1 MTAPTLHPARS
12 IPPAFRHDILQG
24 AATRLGTGLI
34 ASRQVPAGTRPSL
47 GMPTDRGTWARI
59 SWHRPADILPR
70 EFSGLEAST
79 TVRGVP
85 KPDFVQAVHW
95 KLGDLVCRAEEMT
108 FVDQRTV
115 SAGYVVDE
123 HPQLSES
130 WWDALNSAL
139 AHLADTSTDR
149 VSLAQEDIDRSI
161 TRAFGACADITVSDW
176 VVGHGDLHWGN
187 ITAPRLFLF
196 DWDSWG
202 RMPKGLDAAKLWE
215 ASYRVPELAGEITQ
229 RWHVLSTRDG
239 IISRV
244 WVCANRVLGARK
256 RGENTAQAD
265 HAHREGTRL
274 LRESAL

>member
-187 ITAPRLFLF
+187 ITAPRLFLV

-215 ASYRVPELAGEITQ
+215 ASYRVPELAGEITLP
-229 RWHVLSTRDG
+229 WHVLSTRDA

-244 WVCANRVLGARK
+244 
-256 RGENTAQAD
+256 
-265 HAHREGTRL
+265 
-274 LRESAL
+274 